1 MSYDWSESQEVLK
14 RDIQNRFGKWF
25 VWSPPWSSIPED
37 GGSSDDDDQTRSKKK
52 GWKGEEESVAWKRRE
67 AGGGE
72 GDINLPTSGW
82 LLRSLLEPPQ
92 PELCW
97 VDGDAASRLRGSRIE
112 LYLHL
117 HVVSHLPTYQ
127 HTVRRRKKL
136 LPPSPRRFLVGGWV
150 KIQGRNITMF
160 CWRKRWHAPS
170 FITYTGMY

>member
-1 MSYDWSESQEVLK
+1 MVCLKPPLVLYSRGWGEQRRRRSNKKQEEGVERGRRRRK
-14 RDIQNRFGKWF
+14 RSVEKK
-25 VWSPPWSSIPED
+25 
-37 GGSSDDDDQTRSKKK
+37 RS
-52 GWKGEEESVAWKRRE
+52 WR
-67 AGGGE
+67 GE

-97 VDGDAASRLRGSRIE
+97 VDGDAASRLGGSRIE

-136 LPPSPRRFLVGGWV
+136 LPPSPRRFLVGGSV

-170 FITYTGMY
+170 FTYTGMY